1 MVNKDALPDPADYLT
16 ARTWL
21 QVADFDRIDP
31 DLWGSLVQR
40 IGNDKACEVRA
51 AIKRIAENMLDAL
64 GNLKLSEESMLR
76 LMQTISSVAL
86 DNYAPLD
93 RR

>member
-1 MVNKDALPDPADYLT
+1 MDSDALPDPSDYMT

-21 QVADFDRIDP
+21 AAADFDRMDQ
-31 DLWGSLVQR
+31 DLWESLVATV
-40 IGNDKACEVRA
+40 GYDKACEVRA
-51 AIKRIAENMLDAL
+51 AIKRIAENMLDSL
-64 GNLKLSEESMLR
+64 GSLKLSENSMMR
-76 LMQTISSVAL
+76 LMQTVSSVAL